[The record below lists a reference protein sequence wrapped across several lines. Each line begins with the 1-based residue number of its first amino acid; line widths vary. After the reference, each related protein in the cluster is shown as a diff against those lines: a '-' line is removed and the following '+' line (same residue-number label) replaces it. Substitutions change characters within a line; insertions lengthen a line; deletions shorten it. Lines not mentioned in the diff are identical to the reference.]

1 MWESRQAFPESFTKY
16 PHKWGFPVLL
26 GSSTFVGINNHSLQ
40 NMKRL
45 VFFSVLMIFSLAIQ
59 AQNNES
65 NQPPYQNA
73 ADQLL
78 SSKSKLTIGGYGEV
92 HYHQPLNSDVRQN
105 GELDVHRM
113 VMLFGYQFSE
123 RTQFVTEL
131 EFEHVSEVYVE
142 QAFLQ
147 HKINKSINFRG
158 GLLLIPMGI
167 VNEYH
172 EPTTFNGVE
181 RPLIDNK
188 IAPTTWREIGFGLA
202 GNIQPASL
210 KYQAYVVNGFNGYDG
225 TAKLNGK
232 SGLRS
237 GRQKGASSYISS
249 PNFTG
254 KVEYYGI
261 RNLNIG
267 LSGYFG
273 NTQSKLYNGIAKD
286 NDAALAKADS
296 SVVGISMIGI
306 DGRYNL
312 KGLQLRGQYYSA
324 ALSNADE
331 YNRFTGKNKTTPNDL
346 GSLMTGYYVEAGYN
360 VFRHLEK
367 VNTELIP
374 FVRFE
379 GYDTHAKVPSN
390 ITRNQSYKN
399 SVITSGLTLKLAQ
412 GAVLKTDMQ
421 WVKPEGAENWTKV
434 FSAGL
439 GVMF

>member
-1 MWESRQAFPESFTKY
+1 
-16 PHKWGFPVLL
+16 
-26 GSSTFVGINNHSLQ
+26 
-40 NMKRL
+40 MKRIYL
-45 VFFSVLMIFSLAIQ
+45 SAALLLTFLFSQ
-59 AQNNES
+59 AQTPEQTNS
-65 NQPPYQNA
+65 TYQNL

-92 HYHQPLNSDVRQN
+92 HYHQPLNSEVRQN

-181 RPLIDNK
+181 RPLVDNK

-202 GNIQPASL
+202 GTIQPASL
-210 KYQAYVVNGFNGYDG
+210 KYQAYLVNGFNGYDG

-232 SGLRS
+232 SGLRN
-237 GRQKGASSYISS
+237 GRQKGASSYISA

-273 NTQSKLYNGIAKD
+273 DTQSKLYNGIAKD

-296 SVVGISMIGI
+296 SVVGISMIGL
-306 DGRYNL
+306 DARYNL
-312 KGLQLRGQYYSA
+312 KGLQLRGQFYSA
-324 ALSNADE
+324 SLSNADQ

-374 FVRFE
+374 FIRFE
-379 GYDTHAKVPSN
+379 GYDTHAEVPSN
-390 ITRNQSYKN
+390 IARNKSYKN
-399 SVITSGLTLKLAQ
+399 AVITSGLTLKLAQ

-421 WVKPEGAENWTKV
+421 WIKPDGADSYSKV

>member
-1 MWESRQAFPESFTKY
+1 
-16 PHKWGFPVLL
+16 
-26 GSSTFVGINNHSLQ
+26 
-40 NMKRL
+40 MKRIL
-45 VFFSVLMIFSLAIQ
+45 IASVLILVALFSQ
-59 AQNNES
+59 AQTSE
-65 NQPPYQNA
+65 QTKPTYQNL

-78 SSKSKLTIGGYGEV
+78 SSSNKLTIGGYGEV
-92 HYHQPLNSDVRQN
+92 HYHQPLSSEIRQN

-113 VMLFGYQFSE
+113 VMLFGYQFSD

-188 IAPTTWREIGFGLA
+188 ISPTTWREVGFGLS
-202 GNIQPASL
+202 GTIQPASL
-210 KYQAYVVNGFNGYDG
+210 KYQVYLVNGFNGYDG

-232 SGLRS
+232 GGLRG
-237 GRQKGASSYISS
+237 GRQKGASSYISA
-249 PNFTG
+249 PNYTG

-261 RNLNIG
+261 RGLNIG

-273 NTQSKLYNGIAKD
+273 DTQSKLYNGIAKD
-286 NDAALAKADS
+286 NAAALAKADS
-296 SVVGISMIGI
+296 SVVGISMIGL
-306 DGRYNL
+306 DARYTL
-312 KGLQLRGQYYSA
+312 KGLQLRGQFYQVG
-324 ALSNADE
+324 LSNADQ
-331 YNRFTGKNKTTPNDL
+331 YNKFTGKKGGPLNDL
-346 GSLMTGYYVEAGYN
+346 GSSMTGYYVEAAYN
-360 VFRHLEK
+360 VFRHFENVK
-367 VNTELIP
+367 TELIP
-374 FVRFE
+374 FVRLE
-379 GYDTHAKVPSN
+379 GYDTHAEVPSN
-390 ITRNQSYKN
+390 ITDNKSYKN
-399 SVITSGLTLKLAQ
+399 SVITGGLTLKLAH

-421 WVKPEGAENWTKV
+421 WVKPDGADSYTKV

>member
-1 MWESRQAFPESFTKY
+1 
-16 PHKWGFPVLL
+16 
-26 GSSTFVGINNHSLQ
+26 
-40 NMKRL
+40 MKRIL
-45 VFFSVLMIFSLAIQ
+45 FFSALLLSSMFLN
-59 AQNNES
+59 AQTSE
-65 NQPPYQNA
+65 QEKTTYQNL

-92 HYHQPLNSDVRQN
+92 HYHQPISSEIRQN

-181 RPLIDNK
+181 RPLVDNK
-188 IAPTTWREIGFGLA
+188 IAPTTWREIGFGLT
-202 GNIQPASL
+202 GTIQPANL
-210 KYQAYVVNGFNGYDG
+210 KYQAYLVNGFNGYDG

-249 PNFTG
+249 PNFTA

-261 RNLNIG
+261 RGLNIG

-273 NTQSKLYNGIAKD
+273 DTQSKLYNGIAKD

-296 SVVGISMIGI
+296 SVVGISMIGL
-306 DGRYNL
+306 DARYNL
-312 KGLQLRGQYYSA
+312 KGLQLRGQLYSIS
-324 ALSNADE
+324 LSNTNE

-346 GSLMTGYYVEAGYN
+346 GSRMSGYYVEAGYN
-360 VFRHLEK
+360 VFRHFEK
-367 VNTELIP
+367 VKTELVP
-374 FVRFE
+374 FVRLE
-379 GYDTHAKVPSN
+379 GYDTHADVESN

-399 SVITSGLTLKLAQ
+399 SVVTAGLTMKLAQ

-421 WVKPEGAENWTKV
+421 WVKPDGGSTTKV

>member
-1 MWESRQAFPESFTKY
+1 MKQVFLIIT
-16 PHKWGFPVLL
+16 VL
-26 GSSTFVGINNHSLQ
+26 
-40 NMKRL
+40 
-45 VFFSVLMIFSLAIQ
+45 IFSLTLN
-59 AQNNES
+59 AQNTETNPT
-65 NQPPYQNA
+65 QYQNL

-78 SSKSKLTIGGYGEV
+78 SSNSKLTIGGYGEV
-92 HYHQPLNSDVRQN
+92 HYHQPLSSDFRQN

-181 RPLIDNK
+181 RPLVDNK
-188 IAPTTWREIGFGLA
+188 ISPTTWREIGFGLA
-202 GNIQPASL
+202 GTIQSASL
-210 KYQAYVVNGFNGYDG
+210 KYQAYLVNGFNGYDG

-261 RNLNIG
+261 RGLNIG

-273 NTQSKLYNGIAKD
+273 DTQSKLYNGIAKD
-286 NDAALAKADS
+286 DDAAFAKADS
-296 SVVGISMIGI
+296 SVVGISMIGL
-306 DGRYNL
+306 DARYNL
-312 KGLQLRGQYYSA
+312 KGFQLRGQLYSVS
-324 ALSNADE
+324 LSNTDE

-346 GSLMTGYYVEAGYN
+346 GSKMTGYYVEAGYN
-360 VFRHLEK
+360 VFRHFEK
-367 VNTELIP
+367 VQTELVP
-374 FVRFE
+374 FVRIE
-379 GYDTHAKVPSN
+379 GYDTHAEVASN

-399 SVITSGLTLKLAQ
+399 SVVTAGLTLKLAK

-421 WVKPEGAENWTKV
+421 WVKPDGGSTTKV
-434 FSAGL
+434 FSTGL

>member
-1 MWESRQAFPESFTKY
+1 
-16 PHKWGFPVLL
+16 
-26 GSSTFVGINNHSLQ
+26 
-40 NMKRL
+40 MKRIL
-45 VFFSVLMIFSLAIQ
+45 FSSALLLSAMFLN
-59 AQNNES
+59 AQTLE
-65 NQPPYQNA
+65 QEKATYQNL

-181 RPLIDNK
+181 RPLVDNK

-261 RNLNIG
+261 RGLNIG

-273 NTQSKLYNGIAKD
+273 DTQSKLYNGIAKD

-296 SVVGISMIGI
+296 SVVGISMIGL
-306 DGRYNL
+306 DARYNL
-312 KGLQLRGQYYSA
+312 KGLQLRGQLYSVS
-324 ALSNADE
+324 LSNTNE

-346 GSLMTGYYVEAGYN
+346 GSRMSGYYVEAGYN
-360 VFRHLEK
+360 VFRHFEK
-367 VNTELIP
+367 VKTELVP
-374 FVRFE
+374 FVRLE
-379 GYDTHAKVPSN
+379 GYDTHADVESN

-399 SVITSGLTLKLAQ
+399 SVVTAGLTMKLAQ

-421 WVKPEGAENWTKV
+421 WVKPDGGSTTKV

>member
-1 MWESRQAFPESFTKY
+1 
-16 PHKWGFPVLL
+16 
-26 GSSTFVGINNHSLQ
+26 
-40 NMKRL
+40 MKRIIL
-45 VFFSVLMIFSLAIQ
+45 FATMLIATVFSQ
-59 AQNNES
+59 AQTPEQANS
-65 NQPPYQNA
+65 IYQNG

-113 VMLFGYQFSE
+113 VVLLGYQFSE

-188 IAPTTWREIGFGLA
+188 ISPSTWREIGFGLA

-232 SGLRS
+232 NGLRS

-261 RNLNIG
+261 RGLNIG

-273 NTQSKLYNGIAKD
+273 DTQSKQYNGIAKD
-286 NDAALAKADS
+286 NNAALAKADS
-296 SVVGISMIGI
+296 SVVGMSMIGL
-306 DGRYNL
+306 DARYNV
-312 KGLQLRGQYYSA
+312 KGLQLRGQLYSVS
-324 ALSNADE
+324 LSNTNE
-331 YNRFTGKNKTTPNDL
+331 YNKFTGKNKTTPNDL
-346 GSLMTGYYVEAGYN
+346 GSKMTGYYVEAGYN
-360 VFRHLEK
+360 VFRHFEQVK
-367 VNTELIP
+367 TELVP
-374 FVRFE
+374 FVRLE
-379 GYDTHAKVPSN
+379 GYDTHAEVESN
-390 ITRNQSYKN
+390 ITRNKSYKN
-399 SVITSGLTLKLAQ
+399 SVVTAGLTLKLAQ

-421 WVKPEGAENWTKV
+421 WVKPDGGTTTKI